1 MKFCPNCGNKLQ
13 AGDVFCEKCGYRVDQ
28 AGREKPQTTPVE
40 KQEPAKPQKA
50 EDKQAS
56 TEKPT
61 PNQSGQAVTPPQSEK
76 GGNYQDKL
84 ASLKTKAGKW
94 SEESNLGPKIKSK
107 AGKLVDKYK
116 ALTPKRQKGVIF
128 LLAILLVLFIGVLG
142 NVHGKVFPPKQLS
155 FVKQA
160 GQHGKHVWLQ
170 AGGNTKDS
178 VVSSI
183 YVVGNNGITEYYM
196 EDNDLT
202 LGKLSSKSDRQLIS
216 LAKEQDHKYF
226 EAFQTNLKE
235 YMNNQ
240 PASGQNGTFTERED
254 GHISKA
260 ADMIEDGA
268 QIFYL
273 DNRGDSSH
281 DKYSPDLIKVI
292 SPNYKATDSEKQHLD
307 SLTEW
312 NLADLTPDVKK
323 YQKMRADA
331 LLKVMK
337 TTKYQ
342 APKKQKLH
350 CKNVTDSSGNNIVK
364 QELTYNSVDTWVG
377 RTSYDDAFYQYT
389 DKAALRKAIAAHA
402 PAGADISEAD
412 KAKKTLENEYAKCA
426 NRDIYEK
433 AMRKAFFYSD
443 SPYTFS
449 LTSTTKFDIYQ
460 ANYVGYTLSSDDYL
474 VTKAQN
480 SGQTAMME
488 K

>member
-28 AGREKPQTTPVE
+28 AGREKSQTTPVE
-40 KQEPAKPQKA
+40 KQEPVKPLKT
-50 EDKQAS
+50 EDKQAL
-56 TEKPT
+56 TEKT
-61 PNQSGQAVTPPQSEK
+61 KQAVTPPQSEK

-84 ASLKTKAGKW
+84 ASLKA
-94 SEESNLGPKIKSK
+94 N

-116 ALTPKRQKGVIF
+116 ALTPKRKKGVIF
-128 LLAILLVLFIGVLG
+128 LVAILLVLFIGVLG

-170 AGGNTKDS
+170 ADGNTKDS

-216 LAKEQDHKYF
+216 LAKEQDHKHFDAY
-226 EAFQTNLKE
+226 QTNLKA

-240 PASGQNGTFTERED
+240 SASGRNDTFTRRDNNHE
-254 GHISKA
+254 SKYA
-260 ADMIEDGA
+260 GMIDNGA
-268 QIFYL
+268 TIYYL
-273 DNRGDSSH
+273 DNSENGDS
-281 DKYSPDLIKVI
+281 DTKYQPNSIDII
-292 SPNYKATDSEKQHLD
+292 SPNYEATDSEKQKLHTLV
-307 SLTEW
+307 EW
-312 NLADLTPDVKK
+312 NLTELNPSSKK
-323 YQKMRADA
+323 YQRMRADA
-331 LLKVMK
+331 LLHVMK

-364 QELTYNSVDTWVG
+364 QQLTYNCVDNWIDCNG
-377 RTSYDDAFYQYT
+377 YDEAFYKYT
-389 DKAALRKAIAAHA
+389 NKSALKKAVAAYHPAMHRDVSSDEDERAVDKILK
-402 PAGADISEAD
+402 
-412 KAKKTLENEYAKCA
+412 NEYAKCA
-426 NRDIYEK
+426 TKAVYEK

-480 SGQTAMME
+480 SGQTAVME